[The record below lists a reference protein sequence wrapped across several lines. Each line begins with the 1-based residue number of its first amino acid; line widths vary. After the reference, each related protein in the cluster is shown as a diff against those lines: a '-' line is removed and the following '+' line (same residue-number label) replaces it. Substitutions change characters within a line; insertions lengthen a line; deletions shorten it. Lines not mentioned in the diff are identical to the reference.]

1 MIYPFNKINFG
12 KKVYGIPLL
21 AIIIVAAIVAKK
33 RGLLK

>member
-33 RGLLK
+33 RGLL